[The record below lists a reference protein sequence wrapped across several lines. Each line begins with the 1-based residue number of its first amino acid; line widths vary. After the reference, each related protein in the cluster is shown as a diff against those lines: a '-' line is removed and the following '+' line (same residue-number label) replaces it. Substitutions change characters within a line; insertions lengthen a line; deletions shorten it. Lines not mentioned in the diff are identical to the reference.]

1 MSTCICYIGTWK
13 YIILLDTNA
22 CLDLDVC
29 TDCQF
34 LFFFDFNH
42 NIWRN
47 KSKLVK
53 LFIWIWSQI
62 PQKAVQLSVFFKL
75 GNMDFLVPASSAISA
90 AASKSAS
97 NISTNLVLPTW
108 FMYCGGKI
116 WYSLNWNPIFLF
128 PKTRETVD
136 ALDPWVLIT
145 GDGPTDF
152 QCPTGPAVA
161 WLRGQGH
168 PNSCIWFYQCR
179 KQSTLIQ

>member
-1 MSTCICYIGTWK
+1 
-13 YIILLDTNA
+13 
-22 CLDLDVC
+22 
-29 TDCQF
+29 
-34 LFFFDFNH
+34 
-42 NIWRN
+42 
-47 KSKLVK
+47 
-53 LFIWIWSQI
+53 
-62 PQKAVQLSVFFKL
+62 
-75 GNMDFLVPASSAISA
+75 
-90 AASKSAS
+90 
-97 NISTNLVLPTW
+97 LVLPTW